1 VENLLPKGMLGTP
14 RRTVVA
20 GVATLLLAA
29 ALLLVYLNH
38 YRNSVKSANSNTP
51 VLRASAFIPAGTT
64 ALSLAKQGLFEVTAI
79 PKEQLKEGAVTD
91 AAVLHG
97 QVTLSDVYPGQQLTI
112 ADFGVTAT
120 SSALSGSADLLGT
133 KAATG
138 TWRAMAINLDS
149 TQGIS
154 PQAQTNDRVDAYVEM
169 GGVVGLLM
177 QNMLIL
183 AAPSQVAAG
192 TTAPVSENYILRVP
206 IKQVPRFA
214 YAADNGKLWFAL
226 RPQEQAKP
234 AVSTFITSSN
244 FFKAGP

>member
-1 VENLLPKGMLGTP
+1 MENLLPKGMLGTT

-20 GVATLLLAA
+20 GVGALVLAVILLF
-29 ALLLVYLNH
+29 VYLNH
-38 YRNSVKSANSNTP
+38 YRNSVKSANANTP
-51 VLRASAFIPAGTT
+51 VLRAKSFIPAGTT
-64 ALSLAKQGLFEVTAI
+64 ALSLAKRGLFEVTAI

-97 QVTLSDVYPGQQLTI
+97 EVALSDIFPGQQLTI
-112 ADFGVTAT
+112 TDFGVTAT

-149 TQGIS
+149 THGIS
-154 PQAQTNDRVDAYVEM
+154 PQVQTNDRVDVYVAL
-169 GGVVGLLM
+169 GGIVGLMM
-177 QNMLIL
+177 QNLLIL

-192 TTAPVSENYILRVP
+192 TSAPVSENYILRVP

-226 RPQEQAKP
+226 RPQEHAKP
-234 AVSTFITSSN
+234 AGSAFITASN
-244 FFKAGP
+244 FFKANP